1 LEDFLKLEKA
11 WKLKPLGGDT
21 NRLLTDEQEDALEKW
36 VLQRA
41 AVDACIHV
49 LALKQKA
56 ARLAGVAELPS
67 SNWVSLFLERRPQLS
82 KRKGQMVSEER
93 RGAFTKEALDDMQKK
108 LTSLSRNYS
117 IKHPYQVVVM
127 DESGTYSTM
136 TKR

>member
-1 LEDFLKLEKA
+1 MKLEKA

-93 RGAFTKEALDDMQKK
+93 RGAFTKDALDDMQ
-108 LTSLSRNYS
+108 RN
-117 IKHPYQVVVM
+117 
-127 DESGTYSTM
+127 
-136 TKR
+136 